1 MILSDRSLRSQI
13 ESGRIKIDP
22 YDPDLLQPCSIDMR
36 LGDTVRWELSLG
48 VIDPAD
54 PPQKATIVST
64 GLTILKPGQ
73 FLLGAT
79 KEYVQIP
86 DDLAGRHRV
95 AVAPQRHHCVGRDG
109 AHRRVGPQRN
119 SASWRPSRSHGPHS
133 VQRTATLP
141 RSVPRPARALNS
153 RAPLPGHPR
162 RAAGFV
168 AARQYE
174 PAAFVGSICRQAH
187 LWVAAS
193 GAIRLQIET
202 EPPSHDTVEVPGSSP
217 VVPTPNVHCEPQ

>member
-36 LGDTVRWELSLG
+36 LGDTFRWELSLG

-95 AVAPQRHHCVGRDG
+95 AVPHNDTTALAATVRTGVSDLKETRPRGDRVVAMGHIQSRGP
-109 AHRRVGPQRN
+109 RRFR
-119 SASWRPSRSHGPHS
+119 ARYRGPHG
-133 VQRTATLP
+133 R
-141 RSVPRPARALNS
+141 
-153 RAPLPGHPR
+153 
-162 RAAGFV
+162 
-168 AARQYE
+168 
-174 PAAFVGSICRQAH
+174 
-187 LWVAAS
+187 
-193 GAIRLQIET
+193 
-202 EPPSHDTVEVPGSSP
+202 
-217 VVPTPNVHCEPQ
+217 